1 MSIKIEEK
9 DINKFIVVGDKV
21 LIKPKTDNN
30 KTDSG
35 LFLPPGISQKEKLYS
50 GYILKVG
57 PGYPIPTLSENH
69 EPWQVHQEDVKYISL
84 QAKSGDLAIYIQKNA
99 YEIEF
104 NKEKYIIIPHDA
116 ILLLIRDD
124 EFQI

>member
-9 DINKFIVVGDKV
+9 NINKFIVVGDKV

-57 PGYPIPTLSENH
+57 PGYPIPSIQENQ
-69 EPWQVHQEDVKYISL
+69 EPWQVNHEEVKYISL

-124 EFQI
+124 EF